1 MKLIKDRLFL
11 RKIADS
17 YTLHRIKDNI
27 LTIEG
32 DSQYTIGG
40 IDPFYKLSKQNCDEI
55 FGVVDVEELAEEETK
70 KYATLTPKSFKHGFM
85 YGFNKAL
92 ELNKDK
98 VFTKEEVHKLL
109 RLVHILPNFE
119 LEQFEDE
126 NNVLQIDTFI
136 SHHIQQLTEIDVEI
150 EMQCLDPTCDGV
162 NRKGECITTGKP
174 KLDSEKYIILKRKVV
189 WKRYQQ

>member
-55 FGVVDVEELAEEETK
+55 FGVVDVEKLAEK
-70 KYATLTPKSFKHGFM
+70 LSPNSSWKHGFIK
-85 YGFNKAL
+85 GFKKAM